1 MTEQDRNWKSIEVL
15 FDAEK
20 ENAVDVDLKKSILNQ
35 IDMETYKLQE
45 KKPEIKVVRS
55 FWSLPV
61 VRYGLLYILGV
72 FTGLLLFI
80 FTGSDFKKSA
90 PDTSAMKG
98 TLSSS
103 VSFDD
108 MNIADVLQYDSPL
121 VRAICN
127 IRYSTRMVE
136 IRLDLSSLYPVK
148 STLEFESNSFQV
160 INIQNINVN
169 AQTTTMAASNFVQIN
184 NTGDNKFI
192 IQLLNKNKLP
202 HDIEFKI
209 YQNDAPVY
217 QNSAKVNKE

>member
-1 MTEQDRNWKSIEVL
+1 MTEQDHNWKSIEAL
-15 FDAEK
+15 FDADRK
-20 ENAVDVDLKKSILNQ
+20 TAVDVDLKKSILNQ
-35 IDMETYKLQE
+35 IDMETYKSQE
-45 KKPEIKVVRS
+45 KKPEIRVVRS
-55 FWSLPV
+55 FWSRPV
-61 VRYGLLYILGV
+61 VRYGLLYILGI
-72 FTGLLLFI
+72 FTGLLLFT
-80 FTGSDFKKSA
+80 FTGTDFKKSV

-108 MNIADVLQYDSPL
+108 MKIADVLQYDSPL
-121 VRAICN
+121 ARAICN
-127 IRYSTRMVE
+127 IRYSARMVE

-169 AQTTTMAASNFVQIN
+169 SQTTTMAASNFVQIN

-209 YQNDAPVY
+209 YQNDTPIY